1 MLLEQHRREQV
12 VNAWQE
18 RAREGPMGTIAERP
32 TTLALLDTAS
42 SASTTTFP
50 LSDAPNPEA
59 NLTTNESEEEVLQ
72 PLSKEESN
80 GSSGDEAV
88 EILIDVSCDSPEP
101 LEYPYLTE
109 QEKALTEETN
119 DLTSGEKQTP
129 MKLPTP
135 TLNPREWPFVPHKP
149 KNPNNC
155 TLEDILMEA
164 VEIDDGGRIV
174 NPDAK
179 LPSGPADLVCFQRD
193 NDDEVLNGTGQEPAP
208 HGNFGIPLQPVTE
221 SLRQGLPNWKPE
233 MFWDEK
239 KQKYVCLCGFET
251 KHERGFEY
259 HVAMERRWITAT
271 Q

>member
-12 VNAWQE
+12 SNAWQE

-42 SASTTTFP
+42 TASTTSIP

-59 NLTTNESEEEVLQ
+59 NPTTNGSEEEVLQ
-72 PLSKEESN
+72 APSKEETSE
-80 GSSGDEAV
+80 SPGDEAG

-101 LEYPYLTE
+101 LEYPYVTE
-109 QEKALTEETN
+109 QEKVPREETN
-119 DLTSGEKQTP
+119 DPTLEEKRTP

-135 TLNPREWPFVPHKP
+135 TLDPMEWPFVRHKP
-149 KNPNNC
+149 KEPNNC

-164 VEIDDGGRIV
+164 VEIDEGGRIV

-179 LPSGPADLVCFQRD
+179 LPDGPADLVCFQRD
-193 NDDEVLNGTGQEPAP
+193 NDDEALNGTGQEPAP

-233 MFWDEK
+233 MSWDEE